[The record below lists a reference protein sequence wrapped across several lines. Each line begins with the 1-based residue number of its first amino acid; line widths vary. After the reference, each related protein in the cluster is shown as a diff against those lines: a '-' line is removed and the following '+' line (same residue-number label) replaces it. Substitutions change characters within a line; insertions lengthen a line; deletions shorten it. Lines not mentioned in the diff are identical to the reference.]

1 MKRHGINWRFFA
13 FHNNENYYS
22 YDCITNKIYKIE
34 HLLYQAINDANISL
48 IKQKNKN
55 FYENVIKKR
64 NISKKQEL
72 KNNKIS
78 IDNSK
83 CCVTL
88 DFSNTCNLDCKYCYR
103 KKSEVSKLSKDEL
116 EKIVKYIKT
125 DYFPSAKDYSFSL
138 GYTSESSLDLDYL
151 IFFDTLIAKYEGYLF
166 NETDF
171 SISEFIEIY
180 SLVDCNIKLK
190 QDI

>member
-1 MKRHGINWRFFA
+1 MKKYGINWRFFT

-34 HLLYQAINDANISL
+34 CLLYQAINDANIRL
-48 IKQKNKN
+48 IKQKNEC
-55 FYENVIKKR
+55 FYKNVIKKR

-78 IDNSK
+78 IDNNK

-103 KKSEVSKLSKDEL
+103 KKSEVSKLSKNEV
-116 EKIVKYIKT
+116 EKNSQIYKNYI
-125 DYFPSAKDYSFSL
+125 FSICKRLFLQL
-138 GYTSESSLDLDYL
+138 GIYIRIISR
-151 IFFDTLIAKYEGYLF
+151 FRLF
-166 NETDF
+166 NF
-171 SISEFIEIY
+171 
-180 SLVDCNIKLK
+180 L
-190 QDI
+190 